1 MIASIFKPKKGLQMI
16 SNKQHTVARR
26 VEVSGVAL
34 HTGKVVRI
42 EILPS
47 AINSGIVFKR
57 VDLPGSPTVPAH
69 LSNILSTDLNTTIGH
84 GEVKISTI
92 EHLMAAFAGL
102 GIDNALVKIDGPE
115 VPVMDGS
122 AAPFVA
128 RILSA
133 GISAQDAQRRYFV
146 VRQAFEFRISDK
158 WIKIEP
164 SDVTSFG
171 MQIDFKSK
179 AIGRQSFSFNLDR
192 DSFLEIA
199 GCRTFCH
206 ENDVSAMRKAG
217 LALGGSLENAI
228 VVSDDE
234 VLNPEGLRVD
244 NEFVRH
250 KLLDCLGDLSLLGG
264 PLVGKI
270 TASKSGHAL
279 HAAFMK
285 ELWARRHELLTTVE
299 DMGVRRAQDP
309 FRNIAGAI
317 A

>member
-1 MIASIFKPKKGLQMI
+1 MT
-16 SNKQHTVARR
+16 SNNQHTVARR

-34 HTGKVVRI
+34 HSGKVVRI

-57 VDLPGSPTVPAH
+57 VDLPGTPSVPAH

-102 GIDNALVKIDGPE
+102 GIDNALVKIDGSE

-122 AAPFVA
+122 AHPFVT
-128 RILSA
+128 RILAA
-133 GISAQDAQRRYFV
+133 GISTQDAQRRYFV
-146 VRQAFEFRISDK
+146 VRQAFEFKMGDK

-164 SDVTSFG
+164 AEVTSFA
-171 MQIDFKSK
+171 MEIDFTSK

-199 GCRTFCH
+199 GSRTFCH
-206 ENDVSAMRKAG
+206 ENDISAMRKAG
-217 LALGGSLENAI
+217 LAIGGSLENAI

-234 VLNPEGLRVD
+234 VLNPEGLRFD

-250 KLLDCLGDLSLLGG
+250 KLLDCVGDLSLLGG

-270 TASKSGHAL
+270 TASKSGHGL

-285 ELWARRHELLTTVE
+285 ALWVRRQELLTTVE
-299 DMGVRRAQDP
+299 DMGVRRAKDSLS
-309 FRNIAGAI
+309 NIAGAI